1 MEKENYSANIIR
13 NGLFLA
19 PSRTYGEQYIEPF
32 IRYKYN
38 FSHADDASYDAKS
51 KQGIKYEIKS
61 CKVLESLNEQKAT
74 MTLIEQVAF
83 QNNNLAIN
91 RLAGAEPIYTGKE
104 INDSYSFAPA
114 KNYIIFE
121 RSNLQQVAPDE
132 IYRSPKK
139 LVYKTINK
147 NLKFVIDTS
156 KSLTTNSAN
165 IVIPQIDGLSIYSV
179 LALLNSKL
187 FTFVHY
193 KMFGGVNKV
202 AKEHLMALPLP
213 ALSKKQDTKLTQLT
227 IDAIATN
234 NDEAVQ
240 EFINSEI
247 YHFNTKEINYIYD
260 FVDNVINKKNRS
272 RISKTT
278 C

>member
-1 MEKENYSANIIR
+1 
-13 NGLFLA
+13 
-19 PSRTYGEQYIEPF
+19 
-32 IRYKYN
+32 
-38 FSHADDASYDAKS
+38 
-51 KQGIKYEIKS
+51 
-61 CKVLESLNEQKAT
+61 
-74 MTLIEQVAF
+74 
-83 QNNNLAIN
+83 
-91 RLAGAEPIYTGKE
+91 
-104 INDSYSFAPA
+104 
-114 KNYIIFE
+114 
-121 RSNLQQVAPDE
+121 
-132 IYRSPKK
+132 
-139 LVYKTINK
+139 
-147 NLKFVIDTS
+147 
-156 KSLTTNSAN
+156 
-165 IVIPQIDGLSIYSV
+165 
-179 LALLNSKL
+179 
-187 FTFVHY
+187 
-193 KMFGGVNKV
+193 MFGGVNKV